1 MQRLVNAIQKKSQ
14 KGVNYE
20 IPDELLGF
28 IGFRKVPLDIEKNLN
43 FKIAEFQESKRN
55 EAKNI

>member
-1 MQRLVNAIQKKSQ
+1 MLFKKIS

-28 IGFRKVPLDIEKNLN
+28 LGFRKVPLHIVKNLN
-43 FKIAEFQESKRN
+43 FKIAEFQEQK
-55 EAKNI
+55 EMKLKKYLKV

>member
-1 MQRLVNAIQKKSQ
+1 MLYKKSQ

-28 IGFRKVPLDIEKNLN
+28 IGFRKVPLQLEQNLN
-43 FKIAEFQESKRN
+43 FKISRFSRSK
-55 EAKNI
+55 KK